1 MAEERTA
8 SFPGRVVCLGIMVA
22 DVVARPVID
31 LPERGRLTL
40 VDQMEL
46 HTGGCAVNTG
56 ISLAKIGVDVS
67 VLGAV
72 GADGFGDFVIS
83 ELEKYKV
90 DARGVRRKSGV
101 NTSATMVMV
110 DADGERRFL
119 HYLGANAKLSED
131 DVDLTVV
138 EGARILHIAGALV
151 MPGIDGEPTARVLKR
166 AKGMGLTT
174 SYDTVWDAKG
184 NWMRLVE
191 PCLPY
196 IDVMLP
202 SLAEAQM
209 ITGKTLPQDVAQVFM
224 SYGVS
229 IVGLKMGEEGSYV
242 RSKDDELFVPPYIVE
257 AVDAT
262 GAGDAYAAGFLT
274 GLIQGWELEKTARF
288 ANAVGALCV
297 TAVGAT
303 TGIRSLQETLDF
315 MANMPVRS
323 IERS

>member
-1 MAEERTA
+1 MDVA
-8 SFPGRVVCLGIMVA
+8 CLGIMVA
-22 DVVARPVID
+22 DVVARPVRE

-56 ISLAKIGVDVS
+56 IALAKLGVKVA

-72 GADGFGDFVIS
+72 GQDGFGDFVIAQ
-83 ELEKYKV
+83 LRQHGI
-90 DARGVRRKSGV
+90 DTRGVRRKSGV

-110 DADGERRFL
+110 DPDGERRFL
-119 HYLGANAKLSED
+119 HYLGANAQLVES
-131 DVDLTVV
+131 DVDLDVIAQ
-138 EGARILHIAGALV
+138 ARILHIAGALV
-151 MPGIDGEPTARVLKR
+151 MPGIDGEPTARILAW
-166 AKGMGLTT
+166 AKQRGITT
-174 SYDTVWDAKG
+174 AFDTVWDAKG
-184 NWMRLVE
+184 NWMRLVA

-196 IDVMLP
+196 VDVMLP

-209 ITGKTLPQDVAQVFM
+209 ITGKQSPPDVAAVFLDK
-224 SYGVS
+224 GVR

-242 RSKDDELFVPPYIVE
+242 RTAAEEYWVPPFAVE

-262 GAGDAYAAGFLT
+262 GAGDAYVAGFLA
-274 GLIQGWELEKTARF
+274 GLVMGWDLYRTARF

-303 TGIRSLQETLDF
+303 TGVRSLSETIAF
-315 MANMPVRS
+315 MESAPIR
-323 IERS
+323 ERRES

>member
-1 MAEERTA
+1 MDVA
-8 SFPGRVVCLGIMVA
+8 CLGIMVA
-22 DVVARPVID
+22 DVVARPVRE

-56 ISLAKIGVDVS
+56 IALAKLGVKVA

-72 GADGFGDFVIS
+72 GQDGFGDFVIAQ
-83 ELEKYKV
+83 LRQHGI
-90 DARGVRRKSGV
+90 DTRGVRRKSGV

-110 DADGERRFL
+110 DPDGERRFL
-119 HYLGANAKLSED
+119 HYLGANAQLVES
-131 DVDLTVV
+131 DVDLDVIAQ
-138 EGARILHIAGALV
+138 ARILHIAGALV
-151 MPGIDGEPTARVLKR
+151 MPGIDGEPTARILAW
-166 AKGMGLTT
+166 AKQRGITT
-174 SYDTVWDAKG
+174 AFDTVWDAKG
-184 NWMRLVE
+184 NWMRLVA

-209 ITGKTLPQDVAQVFM
+209 ITGKQSPPDVAAVFLDK
-224 SYGVS
+224 GVR

-242 RSKDDELFVPPYIVE
+242 RTAAEEYWVPPFAVE

-262 GAGDAYAAGFLT
+262 GAGDAYVAGFLA
-274 GLIQGWELEKTARF
+274 GLVMGWDLYRTARF

-303 TGIRSLQETLDF
+303 TGVRSL
-315 MANMPVRS
+315 S
-323 IERS
+323 